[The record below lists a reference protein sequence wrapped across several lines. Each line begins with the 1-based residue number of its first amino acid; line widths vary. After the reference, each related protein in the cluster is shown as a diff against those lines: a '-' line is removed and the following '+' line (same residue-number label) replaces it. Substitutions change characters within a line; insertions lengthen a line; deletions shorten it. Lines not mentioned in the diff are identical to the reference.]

1 MFLESRKNHYDLVDK
16 DEGQSGDYQNY
27 NFIRIQDVQKKLDAG
42 KIVKLE
48 EWTKIPYC
56 CRIKIFGKSIE
67 HKILLQQSEAVE
79 EKDNVVKLES
89 GVIEDG

>member
-1 MFLESRKNHYDLVDK
+1 MFLESRKNHYDLVDR

-56 CRIKIFGKSIE
+56 CRIKIFGKAIE